1 MSKPPA
7 STVDGLLAGRLGS
20 FAEIMA
26 LLSEGKLFAGCTL
39 EQKHAGL
46 ACMYDEETSIWFV
59 GKEIWESS
67 AKLSRLEEKSRDSTF
82 TFFYVVSE
90 EDYNSLP
97 VELRTPVYSKIIT
110 PISVHNFH
118 EIVSTAQFSQRDI
131 RTAMQEQV
139 QTNKDVTD
147 VKHVLSMSR
156 QLNGVRDVPKL
167 LHLILEKARE
177 ITNADAGSIYEV
189 ELPTDDVLDGTI
201 HFRFTQNYSV
211 KQDLSAFSIPV
222 DDSSVVGSCV
232 ICKESINVDDLYK
245 LAGKGKD
252 KQTSQARSVQH
263 NKSFDQKL
271 NYRSHAMLTTPIF
284 DISHQVIGVIQLLNR
299 KRDFNAKLLTPEDF
313 AQQVV
318 PFNDKDIEHVEIV
331 AQQSG
336 IALENARMHE
346 EIQNLFD
353 GFVDASITI
362 IEQRDP
368 TTSGHSHRVA
378 ALTMDLARIV
388 NDIDEGGFRETRFSE
403 QQMKELRYAALLHD
417 FGKLGV
423 SENVLVKAKKLY
435 PWDMK
440 NLEERFELIKAS
452 YEIEY
457 LNKMLELYKEGKS
470 TVEDI
475 RDAMYLRD
483 RDKKLTD
490 LADCLEFIL
499 KNNEP
504 SVLTGRSAKERI
516 QDIGKRT
523 FTDMSGNE
531 RQFLTETDMDS
542 LSVTKGSLTADE
554 FFQIQGHVA
563 HTYEFLKKIPWSKG
577 LANIPEIAAK
587 HHEKLDGSGYPNKVS
602 GGNIP
607 VQSRIMTIADI
618 FDALTAAD
626 RPYKKSI
633 SPDNALHIMGDE
645 VKQGKLDADLFD
657 LFVES
662 KNYLQVIQKV
672 D

>member
-1 MSKPPA
+1 MGETRPPA
-7 STVDGLLAGRLGS
+7 STLGGLLAGSLDGFAAITARLQDG
-20 FAEIMA
+20 E
-26 LLSEGKLFAGCTL
+26 LFAGCTL

-46 ACMYDEETSIWFV
+46 ACLSDYDTSIWFV
-59 GKEIWESS
+59 GREIWASP
-67 AKLSRLEEKSRDSTF
+67 AKLSRLEKKNKDTTF

-90 EDYNSLP
+90 AEYHSLP
-97 VELRTPVYSKIIT
+97 IELRMPIYSKIIT
-110 PISVHNFH
+110 PISVHNLH
-118 EIVSTAQFSQRDI
+118 EIISTAQFSQRDM
-131 RTAMQEQV
+131 RTAMREQV
-139 QTNKDVTD
+139 QTSKDIAD

-177 ITNADAGSIYEV
+177 ITSADAGSIYEV
-189 ELPTDDVLDGTI
+189 ELPTDDVSDGMI
-201 HFRFTQNYSV
+201 HFRFTQNYSA

-222 DDSSVVGSCV
+222 DDSSVVGNCV
-232 ICKESINVDDLYK
+232 LRKASINVEDLYK
-245 LAGKGKD
+245 LSSETEHPHAPRGL
-252 KQTSQARSVQH
+252 QH

-271 NYRSHAMLTTPIF
+271 NYRSHSMLTTPIF
-284 DISHQVIGVIQLLNR
+284 DISRQVIGVIQLLNR
-299 KRDFNAKLLTPEDF
+299 KHNFAAKLLTPRDF

-378 ALTMDLARIV
+378 AMTMDLARIV
-388 NDIDEGGFRETRFSE
+388 NDIDEGEFRELRFSE
-403 QQMKELRYAALLHD
+403 AQMRELHYAALLHD

-435 PWDMK
+435 PWQMD
-440 NLEERFELIKAS
+440 NLLERFELIKAS

-457 LNKMLELYKEGKS
+457 LNKMLTIHQEGGD

-475 RDAMYLRD
+475 RARIYRRD
-483 RDKKLTD
+483 RDKKLAE
-490 LADCLEFIL
+490 LADCLEFII

-504 SVLTGRSAKERI
+504 SVTTGRSAKERI
-516 QDIGKRT
+516 HDIGKRT
-523 FTDMSGNE
+523 FIDMQGNE
-531 RQFLTETDMDS
+531 QRFLTDIDMDS

-554 FFQIQGHVA
+554 FFQIQGHVT

-577 LANIPEIAAK
+577 LTSIPDIAAK
-587 HHEKLDGSGYPNKVS
+587 HHEKLDGSGYPHKVAA
-602 GGNIP
+602 NAIP
-607 VQSRIMTIADI
+607 VQTRIMTIADI

-633 SPDNALHIMGDE
+633 SPDNALHIMGEE

-657 LFVES
+657 LFIEA

>member
-1 MSKPPA
+1 MSESKPPR

-20 FAEIMA
+20 FAEITA
-26 LLSEGKLFAGCTL
+26 LLRDGKLFAGCVL

-46 ACMYDEETSIWFV
+46 ASMSDDESSIWFV
-59 GKEIWESS
+59 GREIWSS
-67 AKLSRLEEKSRDSTF
+67 PTKLSHLEEKSKDSVF
-82 TFFYVVSE
+82 TFFYVVAE
-90 EDYNSLP
+90 EDYDDLP
-97 VELRTPVYSKIIT
+97 AELRTPIYSKIIT
-110 PISVHNFH
+110 PISIHNFH
-118 EIVSTAQFSQRDI
+118 EIVSSAQFSQRDI
-131 RTAMQEQV
+131 RTAMREQV

-189 ELPTDDVLDGTI
+189 ELPTDNVLDGTI
-201 HFRFTQNYSV
+201 NFRFTQNYSV

-232 ICKESINVDDLYK
+232 MRKESINVEDLYK
-245 LAGKGKD
+245 LADKGT
-252 KQTSQARSVQH
+252 QTPKARGLQH

-271 NYRSHAMLTTPIF
+271 NYRSHSMLTTPIF
-284 DISHQVIGVIQLLNR
+284 DISRQVIGVIQLLNR
-299 KRDFNAKLLTPEDF
+299 KRDFAAKLLTPKDSD
-313 AQQVV
+313 QQVV
-318 PFNDKDIEHVEIV
+318 PFNAKDIEHVEIV

-346 EIQNLFD
+346 EIQDLFD
-353 GFVDASITI
+353 GFIDASITI

-368 TTSGHSHRVA
+368 TTSGHSQRVA

-388 NDIDEGGFRETRFSE
+388 NDIDEGEFRTIRFSE
-403 QQMKELRYAALLHD
+403 EQMKELRYAALLHD

-435 PWDMK
+435 PWQMD
-440 NLEERFELIKAS
+440 NLKTRFELVRAS

-457 LNKMLELYKEGKS
+457 LHKMLELYKEGKA

-475 RDAMYLRD
+475 RDKIYLRN
-483 RDKKLTD
+483 RDQKLTE
-490 LADCLEFIL
+490 LGDCLDFII
-499 KNNEP
+499 KSNEP
-504 SVLTGRSAKERI
+504 SVTTGRSAKERI
-516 QDIGKRT
+516 QDIGNRT
-523 FTDMSGNE
+523 FTDVQGNE
-531 RQFLTETDMDS
+531 HKFLSDVDMDS
-542 LSVTKGSLTADE
+542 LSVTKGSLTSDE
-554 FFQIQGHVA
+554 FYQIQGHVTY
-563 HTYEFLKKIPWSKG
+563 TYEFLKKIPWSKG
-577 LANIPEIAAK
+577 LAAIPDIAAK

-602 GGNIP
+602 SNAIP
-607 VQSRIMTIADI
+607 MQSRIMTIADI

-645 VKQGKLDADLFD
+645 VKQGKLDSGIFD